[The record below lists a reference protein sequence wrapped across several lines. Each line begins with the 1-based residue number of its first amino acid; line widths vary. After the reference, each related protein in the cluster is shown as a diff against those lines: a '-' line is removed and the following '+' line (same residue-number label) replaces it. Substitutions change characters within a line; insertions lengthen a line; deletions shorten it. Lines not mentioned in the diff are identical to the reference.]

1 MATVR
6 TLEALARVAELES
19 SAGRD
24 RDLALRQSDI
34 DEPLVLDSLTAGR
47 LALHRVNVA
56 GALTVRS
63 CVVEELVVDHCTA
76 DAVLVSNSRIGRLII
91 RNTPR
96 NTGVDVSEST
106 LESLDVHSCGPTRF
120 EGVRVS
126 DSVTIA
132 AMRGPVQL
140 RRLRAATVAL
150 RSQAAVGRQR
160 RPEVSLERMIVSE
173 TITLDDLWLASLR
186 LDEVDVSA
194 LLLRRVR
201 VDAPFRGTGVRC
213 RDGLRINGMVIPG
226 EASALLD
233 SEVRGPV
240 EVRGLRHEAT
250 VPAQRRP
257 VEAGAAATPATGGTG
272 TAELVFRSSVISSL
286 TASADEVSPV
296 VVELADTTVRALA
309 VPAGPARFRLA
320 GTSSVQEVDLGD
332 VVFRNDEQVTGFMD
346 RVFTRV
352 SPGALEAVR
361 STLTRRRRMSEGDQ
375 LYYFTRQREA
385 AERPLLSRLA
395 GRALLGGVL
404 GWGVRARNPA
414 RTLGAAML
422 TTAALLHLS
431 GAARGPQGGGLLD
444 VVGAGRA
451 LVLACALWLNVGMGA
466 PSELKTHAW
475 TALAVCCAGGGLLFT
490 TLTVG
495 IVIRKLV
502 R

>member
-1 MATVR
+1 MATIS
-6 TLEALARVAELES
+6 TLDALARAADLEA
-19 SAGRD
+19 SAGRE
-24 RDLALRQSDI
+24 RDLTIRQRDI

-56 GALTVRS
+56 GAVSLRS
-63 CVVEELVVDHCTA
+63 CVIEELVVDHCTA
-76 DAVLVSNSRIGRLII
+76 DALQVSNSRIGRLVV

-96 NTGVDVSEST
+96 NTEVDVSET
-106 LESLDVHSCGPTRF
+106 ALEALDVHSCGPTRF

-126 DSVTIA
+126 DSVQIS

-140 RRLRAATVAL
+140 KRLRAATLAL

-160 RPEVSLERMIVSE
+160 RPRVSMENLHVTE
-173 TITLDDLWLASLR
+173 TITLDDLWLASLT
-186 LDEVDVSA
+186 LEEVDVAA

-201 VDAPFRGTGVRC
+201 VDEPFRGTGVRC
-213 RDGLRINGMVIPG
+213 RDSLRINGMVVPG

-240 EVRGLRHEAT
+240 VVRGLRHAET
-250 VPAQRRP
+250 VPAQRRQTAP
-257 VEAGAAATPATGGTG
+257 DTEPAAAA
-272 TAELVFRSSVISSL
+272 AELVFRSSTLSSL
-286 TASADEVSPV
+286 AASADEVSPV
-296 VVELADTTVRALA
+296 VVVLADTSVRALA
-309 VPAGPARFRLA
+309 VPVGPARYRLA

-332 VVFRNDEQVTGFMD
+332 VVFRNGEHVTGFLD

-352 SPGALEAVR
+352 TPGALEAVR
-361 STLTRRRRMSEGDQ
+361 STLTGRRRMSEGDQ

-385 AERPLLSRLA
+385 AERPLLRRLA
-395 GRALLGGVL
+395 VRALLGGVL

-422 TTAALLHLS
+422 FTAVALHLS
-431 GAARGPQGGGLLD
+431 GAARGPRDGGLLD
-444 VVGAGRA
+444 LVAAGRA
-451 LVLACALWLNVGMGA
+451 LVLACALWLNVGVGA

-475 TALAVCCAGGGLLFT
+475 TALAVGCTGGGLLFT

>member
-1 MATVR
+1 MATIS
-6 TLEALARVAELES
+6 TLDALARAADLDAS
-19 SAGRD
+19 TGRE
-24 RDLALRQSDI
+24 RDLTIRQKDI
-34 DEPLVLDSLTAGR
+34 DDPLVLDSLTAGR

-56 GALTVRS
+56 GAITLRS
-63 CVVEELVVDHCTA
+63 CVIEELVVDHCTA
-76 DAVLVSNSRIGRLII
+76 DALLVSNSRIGRLVV

-96 NTGVDVSEST
+96 NTEVDVSET
-106 LESLDVHSCGPTRF
+106 ALEALDVHSCGPTRF

-126 DSVTIA
+126 DSVQIS

-140 RRLRAATVAL
+140 KRLRAATLAL

-160 RPEVSLERMIVSE
+160 RPQVSLETVHVTE
-173 TITLDDLWLASLR
+173 TITLDDLWLASLT
-186 LDEVDVSA
+186 LDEVDVAA

-201 VDAPFRGTGVRC
+201 VDTPFRGTGVRC
-213 RDGLRINGMVIPG
+213 RDGLRINGMVVPG

-240 EVRGLRHEAT
+240 VVRGLRHAEA
-250 VPAQRRP
+250 VPAQRRQTAP
-257 VEAGAAATPATGGTG
+257 DAAPAPGAA
-272 TAELVFRSSVISSL
+272 AELVFRSSTISSL
-286 TASADEVSPV
+286 AASADEVAPV
-296 VVELADTTVRALA
+296 VVELADTSVRALA
-309 VPAGPARFRLA
+309 VPVGPARYRLA

-332 VVFRNDEQVTGFMD
+332 VVFRNDEHVTGFLD

-361 STLTRRRRMSEGDQ
+361 STLTGRRRMSEGDQ

-385 AERPLLSRLA
+385 AERPLLRRLA

-422 TTAALLHLS
+422 STAVALHLS
-431 GAARGPQGGGLLD
+431 GAARDPQDGGLLD
-444 VVGAGRA
+444 LVAAGRA
-451 LVLACALWLNVGMGA
+451 LVLACALWLNVGVGA

-475 TALAVCCAGGGLLFT
+475 TALAVGCTGGGLLFT

>member
-1 MATVR
+1 MATIS
-6 TLEALARVAELES
+6 TLDALARAADLGA
-19 SAGRD
+19 SAGRE
-24 RDLALRQSDI
+24 RDLTIRQRDI

-47 LALHRVNVA
+47 LALQRVNVA
-56 GALTVRS
+56 GAVTLRS
-63 CVVEELVVDHCTA
+63 CVIEELVVDHCTA
-76 DAVLVSNSRIGRLII
+76 DALLVSNSRIGRLVV

-96 NTGVDVSEST
+96 NTEIDVSET
-106 LESLDVHSCGPTRF
+106 ALEALDVHSCGPTRF

-126 DSVTIA
+126 DSVQIS

-140 RRLRAATVAL
+140 KRLRAATLAL

-160 RPEVSLERMIVSE
+160 RPQVSLENLHITE
-173 TITLDDLWLASLR
+173 TITLDDLWLASLT
-186 LDEVDVSA
+186 LDEVDVAA

-201 VDAPFRGTGVRC
+201 VDEPFRGTGVRC
-213 RDGLRINGMVIPG
+213 RDGLRINGMVVPG

-240 EVRGLRHEAT
+240 VVRGLRHAET
-250 VPAQRRP
+250 VPAQRRQATADTAP
-257 VEAGAAATPATGGTG
+257 AAVAA
-272 TAELVFRSSVISSL
+272 AELVFRSSTISSL
-286 TASADEVSPV
+286 AASADEVSPV
-296 VVELADTTVRALA
+296 VVELADTSVRALA
-309 VPAGPARFRLA
+309 VPVGPARYRLA

-332 VVFRNDEQVTGFMD
+332 VVFRNDEHVTGFLD

-352 SPGALEAVR
+352 TPGALEAVR
-361 STLTRRRRMSEGDQ
+361 STLTGRRRMSEGDQ

-385 AERPLLSRLA
+385 AERPLLRRLG

-422 TTAALLHLS
+422 STAVALHLS
-431 GAARGPQGGGLLD
+431 GAARGSRDGGLLD
-444 VVGAGRA
+444 LVAAGKA
-451 LVLACALWLNVGMGA
+451 LVLACALWLNVGVGA

-475 TALAVCCAGGGLLFT
+475 TALAVGCTGGGILFT

>member
-1 MATVR
+1 MATIS
-6 TLEALARVAELES
+6 TLDALARAADPEA
-19 SAGRD
+19 SAGRE
-24 RDLALRQSDI
+24 RDLTIRQRDI
-34 DEPLVLDSLTAGR
+34 DDPLVLDSLTAGR

-56 GALTVRS
+56 GAITVRS
-63 CVVEELVVDHCTA
+63 CVIEELVVDHCTA
-76 DAVLVSNSRIGRLII
+76 DALLVSNSRIGRLVV

-96 NTGVDVSEST
+96 NTEVDVSET
-106 LESLDVHSCGPTRF
+106 ALEALDVHSCGPTRF

-126 DSVTIA
+126 DSVQIS

-140 RRLRAATVAL
+140 KRLRAATLAL

-160 RPEVSLERMIVSE
+160 RPQVSLENLHVTE
-173 TITLDDLWLASLR
+173 TITLDDLWLASLT
-186 LDEVDVSA
+186 LDEVDVAA

-201 VDAPFRGTGVRC
+201 VDEPFRGTGVRC
-213 RDGLRINGMVIPG
+213 RDGLRINGMVVPG

-240 EVRGLRHEAT
+240 VVRGLRHAET
-250 VPAQRRP
+250 VPAQRRQ
-257 VEAGAAATPATGGTG
+257 AADTEPAAVAA
-272 TAELVFRSSVISSL
+272 AELVFRSSTLSSL
-286 TASADEVSPV
+286 AASADEVSPV
-296 VVELADTTVRALA
+296 VVELADTSVRALA
-309 VPAGPARFRLA
+309 LPVGPARYRLA

-332 VVFRNDEQVTGFMD
+332 VVFRNDEHVTGFLD

-361 STLTRRRRMSEGDQ
+361 STLTGRRRMPEGDQ

-385 AERPLLSRLA
+385 AERPLLRRLA
-395 GRALLGGVL
+395 SRALFGGVL

-422 TTAALLHLS
+422 VTALALHLS
-431 GAARGPQGGGLLD
+431 GAARGPRDGGLLD
-444 VVGAGRA
+444 LVAAGRA
-451 LVLACALWLNVGMGA
+451 LVLACALWLNVGVGA

-475 TALAVCCAGGGLLFT
+475 TALAVGCTGGGILFT

>member
-1 MATVR
+1 MATIS
-6 TLEALARVAELES
+6 TLDALARAADPDAS
-19 SAGRD
+19 TGRE
-24 RDLALRQSDI
+24 RDLTIRQKDI
-34 DEPLVLDSLTAGR
+34 DDPLVLDSLTAGR

-56 GALTVRS
+56 GAITLRS
-63 CVVEELVVDHCTA
+63 CVIEELVVDHCTA
-76 DAVLVSNSRIGRLII
+76 DALLVSNSRIGRLVV

-96 NTGVDVSEST
+96 NTEVDVSET
-106 LESLDVHSCGPTRF
+106 ALEALDVHSCGPTRF

-126 DSVTIA
+126 DSVQIS

-140 RRLRAATVAL
+140 KRLRAATLAL

-160 RPEVSLERMIVSE
+160 RPQVSLENLHVTE
-173 TITLDDLWLASLR
+173 TITLDDLWLASLT
-186 LDEVDVSA
+186 LDEVDVAA

-201 VDAPFRGTGVRC
+201 VDTPFRGTGVRC
-213 RDGLRINGMVIPG
+213 RDGLRINGMVVPG

-240 EVRGLRHEAT
+240 VVRGLRHAEA
-250 VPAQRRP
+250 VPAQRRHTAP
-257 VEAGAAATPATGGTG
+257 DTAPAPGAA
-272 TAELVFRSSVISSL
+272 AELVFRSSIISSL
-286 TASADEVSPV
+286 AASADEVAPV
-296 VVELADTTVRALA
+296 VVELADSSVRALA
-309 VPAGPARFRLA
+309 VPVGPARYRLA

-332 VVFRNDEQVTGFMD
+332 AVFRNDEHVTGFLD

-361 STLTRRRRMSEGDQ
+361 STLTGRRRMSEGDQ

-385 AERPLLSRLA
+385 AERPLLRRLA

-422 TTAALLHLS
+422 STAVALHLS
-431 GAARGPQGGGLLD
+431 GAARDPHDGGVLD
-444 VVGAGRA
+444 LVAAGRA
-451 LVLACALWLNVGMGA
+451 LVLACALWLNVGVGA

-475 TALAVCCAGGGLLFT
+475 TALAVGCTGGGLLFT

>member
-6 TLEALARVAELES
+6 TLEALAHTADPGAPA
-19 SAGRD
+19 AGG
-24 RDLALRQSDI
+24 RDLALRQKDV

-56 GALTVRS
+56 GAFTVRS
-63 CVVEELVVDHCTA
+63 CVVEELVLDHCTA
-76 DAVLVSNSRIGRLII
+76 DAVLVSNSRIGRLIV

-96 NTGVDVSEST
+96 NTELSVSESI
-106 LESLDVHSCGPTRF
+106 LETLDVHSCGPTRF

-126 DSVTIA
+126 DSVQIA
-132 AMRGPVQL
+132 AMRGTVRL
-140 RRLRAATVAL
+140 KRLRAATLIL

-160 RPEVSLERMIVSE
+160 RPGVSLENVNVSE
-173 TITLDDLWLASLR
+173 SITLDDLWLASLD
-186 LDEVDVSA
+186 LEEVDVST

-201 VDAPFRGTGVRC
+201 VDVPFRGSGVRC
-213 RDGLRINGMVIPG
+213 RDGLRINGMVVPG
-226 EASALLD
+226 EASALRD
-233 SEVRGPV
+233 SEVRGSV
-240 EVRGLRHEAT
+240 EVRGLRHVST
-250 VPAQRRP
+250 VPAQRRRDD
-257 VEAGAAATPATGGTG
+257 ADAAPAAG
-272 TAELVFRSSVISSL
+272 TAELVFHSSTISSL

-296 VVELADTTVRALA
+296 VVELADTAVRALA
-309 VPAGPARFRLA
+309 VPSGPARFRLA

-332 VVFRNDEQVTGFMD
+332 VVFRNDDQVTGFLD

-361 STLTRRRRMSEGDQ
+361 ATLTRRRRMSEGDQ

-385 AERPLLSRLA
+385 AERPLLPRLA
-395 GRALLGGVL
+395 GRVLFGGIL

-422 TTAALLHLS
+422 CTAALLHLA
-431 GAARGPQGGGLLD
+431 GAARGPRSGLLD
-444 VVGAGRA
+444 AFAAGRA
-451 LVLACALWLNVGMGA
+451 LILACALWLNVGMGA

>member
-1 MATVR
+1 MATIS
-6 TLEALARVAELES
+6 TLDALARAADPDAS
-19 SAGRD
+19 TGRE
-24 RDLALRQSDI
+24 RDLTIRQKDI
-34 DEPLVLDSLTAGR
+34 DDPLVLDSLTAGR

-56 GALTVRS
+56 GAITLRS
-63 CVVEELVVDHCTA
+63 CVIEELVVDHCTA
-76 DAVLVSNSRIGRLII
+76 DALLVSNSRIGRLVV

-96 NTGVDVSEST
+96 NTEVDVSET
-106 LESLDVHSCGPTRF
+106 ALEALDVHSCGPTRF

-126 DSVTIA
+126 DSVQIS

-140 RRLRAATVAL
+140 KRLRAATLAL

-160 RPEVSLERMIVSE
+160 RPQVSLENLHVTE
-173 TITLDDLWLASLR
+173 TITLDDLWLASLT
-186 LDEVDVSA
+186 LDEVDVAA

-201 VDAPFRGTGVRC
+201 VDTPFRGTGVRC
-213 RDGLRINGMVIPG
+213 RDGLRINGMVVPG

-240 EVRGLRHEAT
+240 VVRGLRHAEA
-250 VPAQRRP
+250 VPAQRRQTAP
-257 VEAGAAATPATGGTG
+257 DAVPAPGAA
-272 TAELVFRSSVISSL
+272 AELVFRSSTISSL
-286 TASADEVSPV
+286 AASADEVAPV
-296 VVELADTTVRALA
+296 VVELADSSVRALA
-309 VPAGPARFRLA
+309 VPVGPARYRLA
-320 GTSSVQEVDLGD
+320 GTTSVQEVDLGD
-332 VVFRNDEQVTGFMD
+332 AVFRNDEHVTGFLD

-361 STLTRRRRMSEGDQ
+361 STLTGRRRMSEGDQ

-385 AERPLLSRLA
+385 AERPLLRRLA

-422 TTAALLHLS
+422 STAVALHLS
-431 GAARGPQGGGLLD
+431 GAARDPQDGGLLD
-444 VVGAGRA
+444 LVAAGRA
-451 LVLACALWLNVGMGA
+451 LVLACALWLNVGVGA

-475 TALAVCCAGGGLLFT
+475 TALAVGCTGGGLLFT

>member
-1 MATVR
+1 MATIS
-6 TLEALARVAELES
+6 TLAELARAAELD
-19 SAGRD
+19 AAAGHGRD
-24 RDLALRQSDI
+24 LTIRQRDI
-34 DEPLVLDSLTAGR
+34 DEPLVLDSLSAGR
-47 LALHRVNVA
+47 LALNRVNVA
-56 GALTVRS
+56 GAVTVRS
-63 CVVEELVVDHCTA
+63 CVIEELVVDHCTA
-76 DAVLVSNSRIGRLII
+76 DALQVSNSRIGRLIV

-96 NTGVDVSEST
+96 STEVDVSEST
-106 LESLDVHSCGPTRF
+106 LEALDVHSCGPTRF

-126 DSVTIA
+126 DSVQIA

-140 RRLRAATVAL
+140 KRLRAATVSL

-160 RPEVSLERMIVSE
+160 KPRVSLENVNVTE
-173 TITLDDLWLASLR
+173 TVTLDDLWLESLT

-213 RDGLRINGMVIPG
+213 RDGLRINGMVVPG

-233 SEVRGPV
+233 SEVRGAV
-240 EVRGLRHEAT
+240 VVRGLRHVAT
-250 VPAQRRP
+250 VPAQRRQP
-257 VEAGAAATPATGGTG
+257 AEDDAHPAAAG
-272 TAELVFRSSVISSL
+272 TAELVFRSSTLSSL
-286 TASADEVSPV
+286 AASADDGSPV
-296 VVELADTTVRALA
+296 VVELADTAVRALA
-309 VPAGPARFRLA
+309 VPTGPARFRLA

-332 VVFRNDEQVTGFMD
+332 VVFRSDEQVTGFMD

-385 AERPLLSRLA
+385 AERPLLRRLA
-395 GRALLGGVL
+395 GRGLLGGVL

-422 TTAALLHLS
+422 STGVLLHLS
-431 GAARGPQGGGLLD
+431 GAARGPRGAGLLD
-444 VVGAGRA
+444 LVAAGKA
-451 LVLACALWLNVGMGA
+451 LTLACALWLNVGMGA

-475 TALAVCCAGGGLLFT
+475 TLLAVCCAGGGLLFT

>member
-1 MATVR
+1 MGTVR
-6 TLEALARVAELES
+6 TLEALARVADLES

-24 RDLALRQSDI
+24 RDLTLRQSDI
-34 DEPLVLDSLTAGR
+34 DEPLVMDSLTAGR

-63 CVVEELVVDHCTA
+63 CVVEELIVDHCTA

-126 DSVTIA
+126 DSVQIA

-140 RRLRAATVAL
+140 RRLRAATLAL

-160 RPEVSLERMIVSE
+160 RPEVSLESVNVSE
-173 TITLDDLWLASLR
+173 IITLDDLWLASLS

-213 RDGLRINGMVIPG
+213 RDGLRINGMVVPG

-257 VEAGAAATPATGGTG
+257 VEAGAAPATATGTG

-286 TASADEVSPV
+286 TASADDVSPV
-296 VVELADTTVRALA
+296 VVELADTAVRALA
-309 VPAGPARFRLA
+309 VPSGPARFRLA
-320 GTSSVQEVDLGD
+320 GTTSVQEVDLGD

-385 AERPLLSRLA
+385 AERPLLRRLV
-395 GRALLGGVL
+395 GRALFGGVL

-414 RTLGAAML
+414 RTLGIAML
-422 TTAALLHLS
+422 STATLLHLS

-444 VVGAGRA
+444 VVAAGRA